1 MSLKDYYSI
10 LEVPPTASLLVIKK
24 AYRKLAHK
32 YHPDKNGGNKLYEQK
47 FKEISEAYRVLS
59 DNKRRNDYNY
69 SKFGFAHSAHKA
81 NTTYN
86 SVKFV
91 LLTAKKLRNHVAT
104 SDPDR
109 INLIAVFK
117 QVNELL
123 NYITVKALEE
133 NASQAELNEFVRH
146 IMFASKY
153 FPYLRLNT
161 IVPVLVKLAKTD
173 NDLLLE
179 IMKFDRKVRKAS
191 LWNEYKIL
199 VVLVMVMLFCFLIY
213 FISD

>member
-10 LEVPPTASLLVIKK
+10 LEVTPTASLLVIKK

-32 YHPDKNGGNKLYEQK
+32 YHPDKNGGNKLFELK
-47 FKEISEAYRVLS
+47 FKEITEAYRVLS

-69 SKFGFAHSAHKA
+69 SRFGFTHSAHKT
-81 NTTYN
+81 NPTHIN
-86 SVKFV
+86 VKFV
-91 LLTAKKLRNHVAT
+91 LLNAKKLRNHVAS

-109 INLIAVFK
+109 INLISVSK

-123 NYITVKALEE
+123 NSITVKTLEE
-133 NASQAELNEFVRH
+133 NASQAELKEFARH

-161 IVPVLVKLAKTD
+161 IVPLLVKLAKTD
-173 NDLLLE
+173 NDLLVE
-179 IMKFDRKVRKAS
+179 IMNFDRKVRKAS

-199 VVLVMVMLFCFLIY
+199 VVLVLVMLFCFLIY